1 MDESAQG
8 GEGEAENG
16 IWSRVRVFHG
26 IVPVRFIKLPMF
38 GAQVALVVAMSKTYG
53 SCRKL

>member
-16 IWSRVRVFHG
+16 IWSRVRVITG

-38 GAQVALVVAMSKTYG
+38 GAQVALVVTRKKTYG
-53 SCRKL
+53 NCRRL